1 MQELSDLL
9 GSPAGLEFLSSNQVF
24 VNQEAFTDAVQAP
37 LSSELAALLGI
48 DDSQRLICAGQQLYL
63 DYRQSIVNKLNQ
75 LNALEQDDTVE
86 TCFLWHDTDRSA
98 ADPLMNKFLWHMN
111 GKEYP
116 LRVAPPK
123 TNEVEARFVIL
134 EPAILEQV
142 MNTMRNYLFQSPVK
156 DKEFTKQRYD
166 QLGALFLGGGGM
178 SLSQFNLQI
187 TQLLLE
193 EVLHLKPKAIMLST
207 VLDQG
212 LLTAEIN
219 RCLNQLDDF
228 IRVFNEGVA
237 ALVEQDINPQVRPLP
252 EDYFPLHYSSPTD
265 GQRIR
270 LRHKVEGNEHFAFG
284 QGADGENYSFSLGS
298 QELSIE
304 EIAVTGRWSPDVTF
318 PIFLNEM
325 VSGYVMGKSSAL
337 YGIVMRDVMMKVLD
351 KKPVPFLVPPTPPQ
365 SSPESIAPDSL
376 MRQFLMGE

>member
-9 GSPAGLEFLSSNQVF
+9 GSPAGLEFLSLKQVF
-24 VNQEAFTDAVQAP
+24 VRQEEFIDAAQPP
-37 LSSELAALLGI
+37 LSSGLDMLLGI
-48 DDSQRLICAGQQLYL
+48 DGSQRLVCAGQQLYL

-75 LNALEQDDTVE
+75 LNALEQDNSVE
-86 TCFLWHDTDRSA
+86 TCFIWHDTDRSA

-134 EPAILEQV
+134 EPTILEQV

-193 EVLHLKPKAIMLST
+193 EVLHLKPKAVMLST

-219 RCLNQLDDF
+219 RCINQLDDF

-270 LRHKVEGNEHFAFG
+270 LRHKVEGNQHFAFG
-284 QGADGENYSFSLGS
+284 QGADGESYSFSLGS

-318 PIFLNEM
+318 PIFLNDM

-337 YGIVMRDVMMKVLD
+337 YGLVMREVLTRVLD
-351 KKPVPFLVPPTPPQ
+351 KKPVPFLVPPTPPG
-365 SSPESIAPDSL
+365 IG
-376 MRQFLMGE
+376 F